1 MDWADLFE
9 RADAADAD
17 VESVREALA
26 ARRERLASESPAGES
41 AVNES
46 GESEDA

>member
-9 RADAADAD
+9 RAGAADAD

-26 ARRERLASESPAGES
+26 ARRERLASEPSDESPVDEPGE
-41 AVNES
+41 
-46 GESEDA
+46 GEDG